1 MRLFAGTQFDRPP
14 KCERCNALESECA
27 CPRGPLS
34 AKNGDRQIVRLSV
47 EKRRKGKVVTVVQGI
62 GSNDL
67 VGLLSQLKTVC
78 GAGGTLKDGLLEIQ
92 GDHVDRIS
100 GLLKSLGYCVKS

>member
-14 KCERCNALESECA
+14 KCERCGAFESECD
-27 CPRGPLS
+27 CPRGPS
-34 AKNGDRQIVRLSV
+34 SPKSGDRQIVRLGI
-47 EKRRKGKVVTVVQGI
+47 EKRRKGKVVTVVKGI
-62 GSNDL
+62 CSSEL

-92 GDHVDRIS
+92 GDHVDRIA
-100 GLLKSLGYCVKS
+100 GVLASLGHRVKI